1 MMNCLNGAPALEE
14 HELRDVST
22 RAKLTAMGGVLVVLV
37 VGCTSLPGSVGLSG
51 DGDAT
56 YKVENRPGGF
66 LISSTSSRNQFA
78 AERDAKAACKKSLVA
93 TAHDYAD
100 SFGRKIEPVAEERI
114 RITVARNASTGLTN
128 CEASVPVV
136 WAR

>member
-1 MMNCLNGAPALEE
+1 MLG
-14 HELRDVST
+14 
-22 RAKLTAMGGVLVVLV
+22 LT
-37 VGCTSLPGSVGLSG
+37 VGCATLPGTGGL
-51 DGDAT
+51 DGGADAT

-66 LISSTSSRNQFA
+66 LISSTYISHQQVT
-78 AERDAKAACKKSLVA
+78 ERDARSSCKRSIIA

-100 SFGRKIEPVAEERI
+100 SFGRKIEPVNEERV
-114 RITVARNASTGLTN
+114 RISMGRSAIPGMST

>member
-1 MMNCLNGAPALEE
+1 MLEE
-14 HELRDVST
+14 HELRDWST
-22 RAKLTAMGGVLVVLV
+22 RSRLTALGVVLV
-37 VGCTSLPGSVGLSG
+37 ILSVGCTSLPGAGGRSG

-66 LISSTSSRNQFA
+66 LISSTYSRHQFA
-78 AERDAKAACKKSLVA
+78 AERDAQAACKKSLMA

-114 RITVARNASTGLTN
+114 RITVARNESTGLTN